1 MKKLKFIII
10 SALFF
15 TNSCVNIYQIKSNKC
30 QDINQIRSLIL
41 SENDKMKNYN
51 KKINNSVAL
60 KISNN
65 NNYKIDC
72 LLNPKAFKMVSKLE
86 IKSEADVVDFTKFFS
101 EEDFKYMK
109 CQYQSNKIKSWS
121 EVIDNDSI
129 NKDDGIYYSI
139 PFFNKKG
146 NYALVYREHLN
157 SGDVLILKRNKDQWT
172 DYALGFIW
180 RAD

>member
-1 MKKLKFIII
+1 MCQYL
-10 SALFF
+10 S
-15 TNSCVNIYQIKSNKC
+15 NQIKSNKC

-41 SENDKMKNYN
+41 SENDKIKNYN

-109 CQYQSNKIKSWS
+109 CQYHWL
-121 EVIDNDSI
+121 
-129 NKDDGIYYSI
+129 Y
-139 PFFNKKG
+139 
-146 NYALVYREHLN
+146 
-157 SGDVLILKRNKDQWT
+157 
-172 DYALGFIW
+172 
-180 RAD
+180 